1 MKTRLRE
8 IEHDPDERWRLTGA
22 EKHELKE
29 YPRRRGDWEH
39 MLRTTSIAAA
49 PWYVIDGAD
58 RRYRELTVA
67 TLLLAAMREACARKV
82 MRPAAQGV
90 PPAPAVLGN
99 VEIVR
104 RLDLTQR
111 LPKKRYETELTR
123 FQARLARLTRHKRFA
138 ERALVLAFEGVDA
151 AGKGGAIRR
160 VTAALDPRVYRV
172 IPVAAPNDEERSRHY
187 LWRFWRRLSRAG
199 RVMIFDRSWYGRVLV
214 ERVEQFATEAE
225 WSRAYAEINEFEEQL
240 TDHGI
245 VIVKYWLHIT
255 SDEQERRF
263 KERASTPVKSWKLSD
278 EDWRNRAKW
287 GQYELAVNDMV
298 ARTSTRNA
306 PWHLV
311 EANDKNYARIKVLR
325 IANAALKKALA

>member
-1 MKTRLRE
+1 
-8 IEHDPDERWRLTGA
+8 
-22 EKHELKE
+22 
-29 YPRRRGDWEH
+29 
-39 MLRTTSIAAA
+39 
-49 PWYVIDGAD
+49 
-58 RRYRELTVA
+58 
-67 TLLLAAMREACARKV
+67 
-82 MRPAAQGV
+82 
-90 PPAPAVLGN
+90 
-99 VEIVR
+99 
-104 RLDLTQR
+104 
-111 LPKKRYETELTR
+111 
-123 FQARLARLTRHKRFA
+123 
-138 ERALVLAFEGVDA
+138 
-151 AGKGGAIRR
+151 
-160 VTAALDPRVYRV
+160 
-172 IPVAAPNDEERSRHY
+172 
-187 LWRFWRRLSRAG
+187 
-199 RVMIFDRSWYGRVLV
+199 MIFDRSWYGRVLV

-255 SDEQERRF
+255 SEEQERRF